1 MFNIKK
7 KNEIT
12 ELKIFK
18 VSILL
23 MKKSFIKNNIS
34 KSERKQIKNF
44 LENKRIKFL
53 KKSLNVHSQNNINKL
68 LNRISDKKSFKSD
81 GLKNMKVQTT
91 LSSSVKTFRTP
102 YQIIHLKNKML
113 KNLFDYSKNNKQN
126 INIEKQFNE
135 EIINIRSFSTREKNK
150 RNEKLILKE
159 KLNLKSLSW
168 SKKYLISKKI
178 MKKNKTLNPVMSSP
192 EPSISYNNFNNNNFL
207 SNKNEIPLNEKLK
220 DKSNLKLKFKY
231 IKSFRPNCYY
241 NKLNLEKLSNILRKF
256 SFVDIEK
263 N

>member
-12 ELKIFK
+12 ELKKFK

-44 LENKRIKFL
+44 LEDKRIKFL
-53 KKSLNVHSQNNINKL
+53 KKSLNVHSQNNINSEINKL

-159 KLNLKSLSW
+159 KLNLKSLSG
-168 SKKYLISKKI
+168 SKK
-178 MKKNKTLNPVMSSP
+178 
-192 EPSISYNNFNNNNFL
+192 
-207 SNKNEIPLNEKLK
+207 
-220 DKSNLKLKFKY
+220 
-231 IKSFRPNCYY
+231 
-241 NKLNLEKLSNILRKF
+241 
-256 SFVDIEK
+256 
-263 N
+263 